1 MSQLHCAEAPRNS
14 SIDEKAH
21 DRRIDLFAIRCRDL
35 RDQVAAGRLAFI
47 DAVDMGYTAA
57 IWSGLA
63 DDVGDDVVQHVMAR
77 AFGSVDDSGASS

>member
-1 MSQLHCAEAPRNS
+1 MTSLQCAAFLRNT

-63 DDVGDDVVQHVMAR
+63 DDVGDDVVQRIMAL
-77 AFGSVDDSGASS
+77 AFDTLHDGSAAS

>member
-1 MSQLHCAEAPRNS
+1 MTSLQCATLLRNT
-14 SIDEKAH
+14 SIDEQVH

-63 DDVGDDVVQHVMAR
+63 DDVGDDVVQRIMAL
-77 AFGSVDDSGASS
+77 AFGTLRDGSAAS

>member
-1 MSQLHCAEAPRNS
+1 MTTINTNTTAAPPQ
-14 SIDEKAH
+14 

-35 RDQVAAGRLAFI
+35 RDQVAAGRLPFI

-63 DDVGDDVVQHVMAR
+63 DDVGDDTVQRIMAL
-77 AFGSVDDSGASS
+77 AFGTLAGSP

>member
-1 MSQLHCAEAPRNS
+1 MSQLHCAETPHNS

-35 RDQVAAGRLAFI
+35 RDQVAAGRLPFI

-63 DDVGDDVVQHVMAR
+63 DDVGDDTVQRIMAL
-77 AFGSVDDSGASS
+77 AFGTLDDAGAVS